1 MWSTRRLYWELHWI
15 LFVRLCAEGMICSV
29 HSQLA
34 RFRPVRSCER
44 SADASSL
51 SARRRGRAPDRADA
65 GGPEAPRRLVRGCA
79 RLI

>member
-1 MWSTRRLYWELHWI
+1 MQRSFTAGAPEEGRVNKI
-15 LFVRLCAEGMICSV
+15 LKLGYRN
-29 HSQLA
+29 
-34 RFRPVRSCER
+34 PER
-44 SADASSL
+44 SSL